1 MAMDNSIGIIGAG
14 GWGTALASI
23 LAENGHS
30 PLLWTKDVSIAE
42 EINTQH
48 TNSIFLPGIT
58 LSDHIVATTEAIHI
72 NACSTIIIT
81 VPTQFI
87 REVLTEHGFELSGK
101 YIVNGSKG
109 IERRSLLTVS
119 SILHDLKQ
127 CDAMHYAVLSGP
139 SHAEETVRKVP
150 TTVMVASANAEL
162 AQHVQSLFNNQY
174 FRVYTS
180 GDTIGAE
187 IGGSL
192 KNVIA
197 IAAGIID
204 GLGTGDN
211 TKAALITRGL
221 EEIARLGMAMGANP
235 RTFAGLSGLGDLY
248 VTCSSRHSRNRYVGE
263 QIAKGKHLSEILEE
277 MTMIAEGVTTAE
289 SAWELSKKYHVDMPI
304 VEQMYLILFHQ
315 KDPALAITD
324 LMIRARK
331 AETHQ

>member
-1 MAMDNSIGIIGAG
+1 MDNRIGIIGSG

-30 PLLWTKDVSIAE
+30 LLLWTKDISTAS

-48 TNSIFLPGIT
+48 TNSVFLPGII
-58 LSDHIVATTEAIHI
+58 LSDQIVATTEASLI
-72 NACSTIIIT
+72 NACSTVIIT

-87 REVLTEHGFELSGK
+87 RQVLTEYGFDLSGK

-109 IERRSLLTVS
+109 IERQSLLTVS
-119 SILHDLKQ
+119 SILNDIKQ

-139 SHAEETVRKVP
+139 SHAEETARKVP
-150 TTVMVASANAEL
+150 TTVMVASANPEL

-248 VTCSSRHSRNRYVGE
+248 VTCSSRHSRNRFVGE

-289 SAWELSKKYHVDMPI
+289 SAWELSRKYHVDMPI
-304 VEQMYLILFHQ
+304 VEQMYFILFHQ
-315 KDPALAITD
+315 KDPAQAITD

>member
-1 MAMDNSIGIIGAG
+1 MDNRIGIIGSG

-30 PLLWTKDVSIAE
+30 LLLWTKDISTAS
-42 EINTQH
+42 EINIQH
-48 TNSIFLPGIT
+48 TNSVFLPGII
-58 LSDHIVATTEAIHI
+58 LSDQIVATTEASLI
-72 NACSTIIIT
+72 NACSTVIIT

-87 REVLTEHGFELSGK
+87 RQVLTEYGFDLSGK

-109 IERRSLLTVS
+109 IERQSLLTVS
-119 SILHDLKQ
+119 SILNDIKQ

-139 SHAEETVRKVP
+139 SHAEETARKVP
-150 TTVMVASANAEL
+150 TTVMVASANPEL

-248 VTCSSRHSRNRYVGE
+248 VTCSSRHSRNRFVGE

-289 SAWELSKKYHVDMPI
+289 SAWELSRKYHVDMPI
-304 VEQMYLILFHQ
+304 VEQMYFILFHQ
-315 KDPALAITD
+315 KDPAQAITD

>member
-1 MAMDNSIGIIGAG
+1 MNTHRIGIIGAG

-23 LAENGHS
+23 LAENGHA
-30 PLLWTKDVSIAE
+30 PILWTRTQSTAQ
-42 EINTQH
+42 EINEQH
-48 TNSIFLPGIT
+48 TNQTFLPNVSLTHDIM
-58 LSDHIVATTEAIHI
+58 ATNDATII
-72 NACSTIIIT
+72 NACSIIIIA

-87 REVLTEHGFELSGK
+87 RQVIITHGFDLTNK
-101 YIVNGSKG
+101 CIINVSKG
-109 IERRSLLTVS
+109 IERGTLLTVS
-119 SILHDLKQ
+119 GILRDMHQ
-127 CDAMHYAVLSGP
+127 CDSMHYSVLSGP
-139 SHAEETVRKVP
+139 SHAEETIRKVP
-150 TTVMVASANAEL
+150 TTVMVASSNPELAEL
-162 AQHVQSLFNNQY
+162 VQSLFNNQY

-204 GLGTGDN
+204 GLAIGDN

-221 EEIARLGMAMGANP
+221 EEIARLGMALGASP

-248 VTCSSRHSRNRYVGE
+248 VTCSSRHSRNRHVGE
-263 QIAKGKHLSEILEE
+263 EIAKGKHLSTILEE
-277 MTMIAEGVTTAE
+277 MSMIAEGVTTAE
-289 SAWELSKKYHVDMPI
+289 SAWELSQKHHVDMPI

-331 AETHQ
+331 AETH

>member
-1 MAMDNSIGIIGAG
+1 MTTEHRIGIIGAG

-30 PLLWTKDVSIAE
+30 PLLWTKDKETAD
-42 EINTQH
+42 EINTLH
-48 TNSIFLPGIT
+48 TNSVFLPNII
-58 LSDHIVATTEAIHI
+58 LSKEILATTDSSAI
-72 NACSTIIIT
+72 NGCETIIIT

-87 REVLTEHGFELSGK
+87 REVLKTHGFQLSGK

-109 IERRSLLTVS
+109 IERGTLRTVS
-119 SILHDLKQ
+119 SILHDVNQ

-139 SHAEETVRKVP
+139 SHAEETVRRVP
-150 TTVMVASANAEL
+150 TTVMVASANQEL

-197 IAAGIID
+197 IAAGIVD

-248 VTCSSRHSRNRYVGE
+248 VTCSSRHSRNRHVGE

-289 SAWELSKKYHVDMPI
+289 SAWELSKKHHVDMPI

-315 KDPALAITD
+315 KDPAQAITD
-324 LMIRARK
+324 LMIRASK

>member
-1 MAMDNSIGIIGAG
+1 MNSHTIGIIGAG

-23 LAENGHS
+23 LAENGHA
-30 PLLWTKDVSIAE
+30 PILWTRSESTAK
-42 EINTQH
+42 EINEQH
-48 TNSIFLPGIT
+48 TNQTFLPDIA
-58 LSDHIVATTEAIHI
+58 LSHEIVATTDAAIL
-72 NACSTIIIT
+72 NSCSIIIIA

-87 REVLTEHGFELSGK
+87 RQVITSNGFDLKNKS
-101 YIVNGSKG
+101 IINVSKG
-109 IERRSLLTVS
+109 IERGTLLTVS
-119 SILHDLKQ
+119 GILRDMNQ
-127 CDAMHYAVLSGP
+127 CDSMHYSVLSGP
-139 SHAEETVRKVP
+139 SHAEETIRKVP
-150 TTVMVASANAEL
+150 TTVMVASSNPEL

-204 GLGTGDN
+204 GLAIGDN

-248 VTCSSRHSRNRYVGE
+248 VTCSSRHSRNRHVGE
-263 QIAKGKHLSEILEE
+263 EIAKGKHLSTILEE
-277 MTMIAEGVTTAE
+277 MSMIAEGVTTAE
-289 SAWELSKKYHVDMPI
+289 SAWELSQKHHVDMPI

-331 AETHQ
+331 AETP

>member
-1 MAMDNSIGIIGAG
+1 MTLEHSIGIIGAG
-14 GWGTALASI
+14 GWGTALAYI
-23 LAENGHS
+23 LEENGHS
-30 PLLWTKDVSIAE
+30 PLLWTKDKSTAD
-42 EINTQH
+42 EINTTH
-48 TNSIFLPGIT
+48 TNSVFLP
-58 LSDHIVATTEAIHI
+58 HIELAKEIKATTDVASM

-87 REVLTEHGFELSGK
+87 REVLDTHGFDLNGK
-101 YIVNGSKG
+101 NIINGSKG
-109 IERRSLLTVS
+109 IERGTLYTVS
-119 SILHDLKQ
+119 SILHDIKQ

-139 SHAEETVRKVP
+139 SHAEEAAKKVP
-150 TTVMVASANAEL
+150 TTVMVASANPEL
-162 AQHVQSLFNNQY
+162 AQLVQSLFNNQY

-180 GDTIGAE
+180 TDTIGAE

-204 GLGTGDN
+204 GLGIGDN

-221 EEIARLGMAMGANP
+221 EEIARLGIAMGANP

-263 QIAKGKHLSEILEE
+263 QIAKGKHLSEILKE

-289 SAWELSKKYHVDMPI
+289 SAWELSRKYQVDMPI

-315 KDPALAITD
+315 KDPSQAITD
-324 LMIRARK
+324 LMIRASK
-331 AETHQ
+331 AENH

>member
-1 MAMDNSIGIIGAG
+1 MNSHTIGIIGAG
-14 GWGTALASI
+14 GWGTALAGI
-23 LAENGHS
+23 LAENGHA
-30 PLLWTKDVSIAE
+30 PILWTRTESTAQ
-42 EINTQH
+42 EINEKH
-48 TNSIFLPGIT
+48 TNQTFLPDIA
-58 LSDHIVATTEAIHI
+58 LSHDIVATTDAAIL
-72 NACSTIIIT
+72 NSCSIIIIA

-87 REVLTEHGFELSGK
+87 RQVITSHGFNLKNKS
-101 YIVNGSKG
+101 IINVSKG
-109 IERRSLLTVS
+109 IERGTLLTVS
-119 SILHDLKQ
+119 GILRDMNQ
-127 CDAMHYAVLSGP
+127 CDAMHYSVLSGP
-139 SHAEETVRKVP
+139 SHAEETIRKVP
-150 TTVMVASANAEL
+150 TTVMVASSNPEL
-162 AQHVQSLFNNQY
+162 AQLVQSLFNNQY

-180 GDTIGAE
+180 SDTIGAE

-204 GLGTGDN
+204 GLAIGDN

-248 VTCSSRHSRNRYVGE
+248 VTCSSRHSRNRHVGE
-263 QIAKGKHLSEILEE
+263 EIAKGKHLSTILEE
-277 MTMIAEGVTTAE
+277 MSMIAEGVTTAE
-289 SAWELSKKYHVDMPI
+289 SAWELSQKHHVDMPI

-331 AETHQ
+331 AETH

>member
-1 MAMDNSIGIIGAG
+1 MMESIGVIGAG
-14 GWGTALASI
+14 GWGTALACI
-23 LAENGHS
+23 LAENGNT
-30 PLLWTKDVSIAE
+30 PLLWTKDAE
-42 EINTQH
+42 TATEINTHH
-48 TNSIFLPGIT
+48 TNSVFLPGVDIPT
-58 LSDHIVATTEAIHI
+58 SIIATTDAMDI
-72 NACSTIIIT
+72 NQCSTVLIT

-87 REVLTEHGFELSGK
+87 RTVIMNHGFNLQKKS
-101 YIVNGSKG
+101 IINGSKG
-109 IERRSLLTVS
+109 IERKSLLTVS
-119 SILHDLKQ
+119 GILHDIKQ

-139 SHAEETVRKVP
+139 SHAEETARKVP
-150 TTVMVASANAEL
+150 TTVMVASANSEL
-162 AQHVQSLFNNQY
+162 AHHVQNLFNNQF

-204 GLGTGDN
+204 GLGIGDN

-248 VTCSSRHSRNRYVGE
+248 VTCSSKHSRNRHVGE
-263 QIAKGKHLSEILEE
+263 QIAKGKYLSEILEE
-277 MTMIAEGVTTAE
+277 MSMVAEGVTTAE
-289 SAWELSKKYHVDMPI
+289 SAWELSKKHHVDMPI

-315 KDPALAITD
+315 KNPAQAITD
-324 LMIRARK
+324 LMIRASK
-331 AETHQ
+331 AETNQ

>member
-1 MAMDNSIGIIGAG
+1 MKHSIGIIGAG
-14 GWGTALASI
+14 GWGTAMAGI
-23 LAENGHS
+23 LAENGHA
-30 PLLWTKDVSIAE
+30 PILWTRSETIAN
-42 EINTQH
+42 EINERH
-48 TNSIFLPGIT
+48 TNARFLPNVT
-58 LSDHIVATTEAIHI
+58 LTSDIIATTDASVI
-72 NACSTIIIT
+72 NDCSTIIIS

-87 REVLTEHGFELSGK
+87 RQVILDHGFDLK
-101 YIVNGSKG
+101 NKFIINGSKG
-109 IERRSLLTVS
+109 IERGTLLTVS
-119 SILHDLKQ
+119 GILHDMNQ
-127 CDAMHYAVLSGP
+127 CDSMHYSVLSGP
-139 SHAEETVRKVP
+139 SHAEETIRKVP
-150 TTVMVASANAEL
+150 TTVMVASANPEL
-162 AQHVQSLFNNQY
+162 AHHVQTLFNNQY

-204 GLGTGDN
+204 GLAIGDN

-248 VTCSSRHSRNRYVGE
+248 VTCSSRHSRNRHVGE
-263 QIAKGKHLSEILEE
+263 EIAKGKHLSMILEE
-277 MTMIAEGVTTAE
+277 MSMIAEGVTTAE
-289 SAWELSKKYHVDMPI
+289 SAWELSQKHHVDMPI

-315 KDPALAITD
+315 KDPAQAITD

-331 AETHQ
+331 AETH